1 MNGLDWYRGDDELDE
16 WDFLLGCLQEDANAG
31 MGPEDNVES
40 STATITTGPAIVQ
53 GVK

>member
-1 MNGLDWYRGDDELDE
+1 MNGSNWNDRDE
-16 WDFLLGCLQEDANAG
+16 WEFLLGCLQEDASVGVEPSTAS
-31 MGPEDNVES
+31 DNVES

>member
-1 MNGLDWYRGDDELDE
+1 MIGLDWNGGNELDD
-16 WDFLLGCLQEDANAG
+16 WDFLLGCLQEDASAGLGAGDNA
-31 MGPEDNVES
+31 ES